1 MTNTITQKHSF
12 GNDEKYEHKNKSFPK
27 GKLSFV
33 ACPLEGKVSPQ
44 VREVGIV
51 LHFHRNDGSYRYG

>member
-12 GNDEKYEHKNKSFPK
+12 GNDEKYEHKNKSLSK
-27 GKLSFV
+27 EKLSFV
-33 ACPLEGKVSPQ
+33 ACPPGGEGAQ

-51 LHFHRNDGSYRYG
+51 LHFHRNDGSYR